1 MGNDDSNSNAINYNA
16 NIRVPPVRIGFDPR
30 FSKEVKKQLKD
41 QLIDYSKNTMK
52 NYNERKDWEFNAR
65 HPNTQGDIFDRF
77 NNRLTNGLYYA
88 DNNLGTVL
96 LGHSIATAGRI
107 TRNNYE
113 LNYERSPFTDNFERS
128 FHAFTNA
135 TDLGL

>member
-1 MGNDDSNSNAINYNA
+1 MGNDDFNSNANL
-16 NIRVPPVRIGFDPR
+16 RVPPVRISMDPR
-30 FSKEVKKQLKD
+30 LSKEVKKGLKD
-41 QLIDYSKNTMK
+41 NLIDYSKNSMK
-52 NYNERKDWEFNAR
+52 NYNERKDREFNAR

-77 NNRLTNGLYYA
+77 NNGLTNRLYYL

-96 LGHSIATAGRI
+96 TGHSIATAGRI
-107 TRNNYE
+107 ARDNYE
-113 LNYERSPFTDNFERS
+113 LYYERSPFTYNFERS

>member
-1 MGNDDSNSNAINYNA
+1 MGNDEFNSNT
-16 NIRVPPVRIGFDPR
+16 NIRVPPVRIGLDPR
-30 FSKEVKKQLKD
+30 FSKNVKKQLKD

-52 NYNERKDWEFNAR
+52 NYNERKDREFNAR

-77 NNRLTNGLYYA
+77 NNGLTNGLYYA
-88 DNNLGTVL
+88 DNKLKTVL

-107 TRNNYE
+107 TRDNYE
-113 LNYERSPFTDNFERS
+113 LHYERSPFTDNFERS
-128 FHAFTNA
+128 FHAFKNA

>member
-1 MGNDDSNSNAINYNA
+1 MGNDENASINSI
-16 NIRVPPVRIGFDPR
+16 PRIGIGPAHIIYDPR
-30 FSKEVKKQLKD
+30 VYKAVKKEAKGQIVNYAKKAM
-41 QLIDYSKNTMK
+41 S
-52 NYNERKDWEFNAR
+52 NYNERKDNDFNAR

>member
-1 MGNDDSNSNAINYNA
+1 MGNDEFNSNT
-16 NIRVPPVRIGFDPR
+16 NIRVPPVRIGLDPR
-30 FSKEVKKQLKD
+30 FSKNVKKQLKD

-52 NYNERKDWEFNAR
+52 NYNERKDREFNAR

-77 NNRLTNGLYYA
+77 NNGLTNGLYYA
-88 DNNLGTVL
+88 DNKLKTVL

-107 TRNNYE
+107 TRDNYE
-113 LNYERSPFTDNFERS
+113 LYYERSPFTDNFERS

>member
-1 MGNDDSNSNAINYNA
+1 MGNDEFNSNT
-16 NIRVPPVRIGFDPR
+16 NIRVPPVRIGLDPR
-30 FSKEVKKQLKD
+30 FSKNVKKQLKD

-52 NYNERKDWEFNAR
+52 NYNERKDREFNAR

-77 NNRLTNGLYYA
+77 NNGLTNGLYYA
-88 DNNLGTVL
+88 DNKFKTVL
-96 LGHSIATAGRI
+96 IGHSIATAGRI
-107 TRNNYE
+107 TRDNYE
-113 LNYERSPFTDNFERS
+113 LHYERSPFTDNFERS

>member
-1 MGNDDSNSNAINYNA
+1 MGNDEFNSNT
-16 NIRVPPVRIGFDPR
+16 NIRVPPVRIGLDPR
-30 FSKEVKKQLKD
+30 FSKNMKKQLKD

-52 NYNERKDWEFNAR
+52 NYNERKDREFNAR

-77 NNRLTNGLYYA
+77 NNGLTNGLYYA
-88 DNNLGTVL
+88 DNKLKTVL
-96 LGHSIATAGRI
+96 IGHSIATAGRI
-107 TRNNYE
+107 TRDNYE
-113 LNYERSPFTDNFERS
+113 LHYERSPFTDNFERS

>member
-1 MGNDDSNSNAINYNA
+1 MGNDEFNSNT
-16 NIRVPPVRIGFDPR
+16 NIRVPPVRIGLDPR
-30 FSKEVKKQLKD
+30 FSKNVKKQLKD

-52 NYNERKDWEFNAR
+52 NYNERKDREFNAR

-77 NNRLTNGLYYA
+77 NNGLTNGLYYA
-88 DNNLGTVL
+88 DNKLKTVL

-107 TRNNYE
+107 TRDNYE
-113 LNYERSPFTDNFERS
+113 LHYERSPFTDNFERS

>member
-1 MGNDDSNSNAINYNA
+1 MGNDEFNSNT
-16 NIRVPPVRIGFDPR
+16 NIRVPPVRIGLDPR
-30 FSKEVKKQLKD
+30 FSKNVKKQLKD

-52 NYNERKDWEFNAR
+52 NYNERKDREFNAR

-77 NNRLTNGLYYA
+77 NNGLTNGLYYA
-88 DNNLGTVL
+88 DNKLKTVL

-107 TRNNYE
+107 TRDNYE
-113 LNYERSPFTDNFERS
+113 LHYERSPFTDNFERS
-128 FHAFTNA
+128 FHEFTNA